1 MVNIEKYGN
10 FKTIGKQKNKR
21 QIILCHTS
29 REVEEYLTSLK
40 VRYNSKYDKI
50 PNYVITKNGKILQL
64 LPDEGHTNFFTEN
77 SINRNSV
84 IVCLENLGWLE
95 KKPLTNYHINWKGS
109 IYNGQVFE
117 KKWRDFFF
125 WEPYTD
131 SQIKSTAELCI
142 SLTES
147 LQIKKRCIGHNTKI
161 DGISRFDGVVSR
173 SNFETNYTDLNP
185 SFNFETFINIFE
197 NEQFAQRQV

>member
-1 MVNIEKYGN
+1 MLNIEKYGN
-10 FKTIGKQKNKR
+10 FKTTGKQKKKK

-50 PNYVITKNGKILQL
+50 PNYIVTKDGKILQL
-64 LPDEGHTNFFTEN
+64 LPDEGHSNFFTESN
-77 SINRNSV
+77 LNRNSI

-109 IYNGQVFE
+109 IYNQEVYE

-125 WEPYTD
+125 WEPY
-131 SQIKSTAELCI
+131 SEEQVKSTAELC
-142 SLTES
+142 SHLTEI
-147 LQIKKRCIGHNTKI
+147 LKIKKRCIGHNTRFEGVEHFE
-161 DGISRFDGVVSR
+161 GIVSKSNFDGK
-173 SNFETNYTDLNP
+173 YTDLNP
-185 SFNFETFINIFE
+185 SFNFENFIKLIDND
-197 NEQFAQRQV
+197 